1 MRRGPN
7 WERRVE
13 CRRKEKGVEE
23 NQNRDFS
30 KHSNTNYLYPGIASY
45 GFIV

>member
-1 MRRGPN
+1 LANKVNLG
-7 WERRVE
+7 RRVE

-23 NQNRDFS
+23 NQNRDYS
-30 KHSNTNYLYPGIASY
+30 KHNNTNYLYAGIASY

>member
-1 MRRGPN
+1 LGIAIKFLEAYPSMRRGPN

-13 CRRKEKGVEE
+13 CKRKEKGVEE

-30 KHSNTNYLYPGIASY
+30 KHSNT
-45 GFIV
+45 